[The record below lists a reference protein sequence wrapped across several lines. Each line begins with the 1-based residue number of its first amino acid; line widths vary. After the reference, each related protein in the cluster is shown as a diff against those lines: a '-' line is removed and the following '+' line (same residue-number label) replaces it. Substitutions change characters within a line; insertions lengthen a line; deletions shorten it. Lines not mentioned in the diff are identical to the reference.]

1 MINQYPMKCMFKA
14 LTTGVLTL
22 LIISANAY
30 SQVVQVTAGELS
42 KVGLSG
48 GQFLKIGVGARA
60 SGMAGAYS
68 GIATDLSAIYWN
80 AAGVAFIDGYAV
92 DFSQTFWFAGMS
104 HSFAAGV
111 IPLSDKFRIA
121 ASFTSFSSGDIR
133 VTTTAQ
139 PDGTGGIY
147 NVSDVAVGLTLAG
160 RLTDQFSFGVTGR
173 VISQAFSNLSA
184 TGFVFDIGTRYE
196 TGFNGV
202 VVGFT
207 VNNLGSQLAY
217 DGADVTRTNQA
228 VNGVDQS
235 AVDMQLQTSSYNVP
249 LSFRAGLGIDMFQGI
264 VSDAPETDADG
275 TDIHQWIV
283 GADFE
288 TFSDVPEQFAIG
300 TEYTFRE
307 FISLRAGYRFGHDQ
321 FGASG
326 GIGLNYL
333 AGDFKGRLDYS
344 ITPTQTLGLINR
356 VSIAINFE

>member
-1 MINQYPMKCMFKA
+1 MLNYNKMLLASRMLA
-14 LTTGVLTL
+14 AAVAAL
-22 LIISANAY
+22 LIFSVQSH
-30 SQVVQVTAGELS
+30 SQVVKVTAGELS

-60 SGMAGAYS
+60 GGMAGAYS
-68 GIATDLSAIYWN
+68 GIATDASAIFWN
-80 AAGVAFIDGYAV
+80 SAGVAFVDGYAV

-104 HSFAAGV
+104 HSFAAGI

-121 ASFTSFSSGDIR
+121 ASFTAFSSGDVEI
-133 VTTTAQ
+133 TTTGQ

-147 NVSDVAVGLTLAG
+147 NVSDVAFGLTLAG
-160 RLTDQFSFGVTGR
+160 KLTDQFSFGVTGR
-173 VISQAFSNLSA
+173 AINQAFSNLSA

-202 VVGFT
+202 VIGFT

-228 VNGVDQS
+228 IKGVDQT
-235 AVDMQLQTSSYNVP
+235 AIDMQIQTSSYNVP
-249 LSFRAGLGIDMFQGI
+249 LSFRAGLGIDMFKGI
-264 VSDAPETDADG
+264 VADAPETADDG

-288 TFSDVPEQFAIG
+288 TFSDVREQFAIG

-307 FISLRAGYRFGHDQ
+307 FISVRAGYRFGQDQ

-326 GIGLNYL
+326 GIGLKYVT
-333 AGDFKGRLDYS
+333 GDFKGKLDYS

-356 VSIAINFE
+356 VSVAINFE